1 MKSLTCNN
9 LLQYSPYSSTVPS
22 TLTVI
27 SLYSS
32 LIACISAILSI
43 PVLGAGLGG
52 GTGGGASLDVVGVPT
67 SAEVALAI
75 GLLEGALLD
84 VRSGLCCASL
94 ESWNVINAVRTTI
107 SSPLRSSM
115 SKLSF
120 YERMQRRLAL
130 R

>member
-22 TLTVI
+22 ALTVI

-43 PVLGAGLGG
+43 PVLGAGFGG
-52 GTGGGASLDVVGVPT
+52 GTGGGASLELDVVGVPT
-67 SAEVALAI
+67 SAEAALAI
-75 GLLEGALLD
+75 GLLEGALPD

-107 SSPLRSSM
+107 SRPLRSSM

-120 YERMQRRLAL
+120 YERMQRK
-130 R
+130 